1 MREEVI
7 MILNML
13 EEGKITSEQAAS
25 LIEAVDDAMGLRAP
39 EESSPAAEG
48 DGEKPE
54 EPEQTPSSK
63 KPEMIEVKRLV
74 DKLSGL
80 ADVVDRAAF
89 ENLAEKIRE
98 TVESAVKSTD
108 QVIDRVQQEVRDRRR
123 SVESDDED
131 ASMAR
136 WSKTILEPF
145 QRMFSPS
152 IRVEKV
158 IEGSFG
164 GESGKK
170 IDVALSTRNGSIVVE
185 PWDEPGFRVNV
196 TANVVPAAEGQANDC
211 GAAKALV
218 EELLKCDAAD
228 DSLKIKAVHGKALT
242 GASFD
247 VKLPREFLYDM
258 DLKTQ
263 NGRVSL
269 GEFECRMIKVETSN
283 GRIELDNTG
292 GVITELETSNGRI
305 DVSAV
310 TQRLSAKTSNGGIT
324 IIPRKITGESQYVL
338 KTSNGAIEVKL
349 EDADKVGYHID
360 AKTSLGRIVVDLPNL
375 AYQVRDE
382 ETVRREVV
390 AETSGFS
397 EDTDRLTIKA
407 RTSNGQVRI
416 MYS

>member
-1 MREEVI
+1 MREEVM
-7 MILNML
+7 MILKML
-13 EEGKITSEQAAS
+13 EEGKITVDQAAS
-25 LIEAVDDAMGLRAP
+25 LIEAVNEVVGLDAP
-39 EESSPAAEG
+39 EGDSGKSKES
-48 DGEKPE
+48 
-54 EPEQTPSSK
+54 EPRPSLK
-63 KPEMIEVKRLV
+63 GPDMAEVKGLV

-89 ENLAEKIRE
+89 ENLAEKIRS

-123 SVESDDED
+123 SVESDDEE

-136 WSKTILEPF
+136 WSKAILEPF
-145 QRMFSPS
+145 QRMFSS
-152 IRVEKV
+152 GIKVEKV
-158 IEGSFG
+158 IEGSFE
-164 GESGKK
+164 GEAGKK
-170 IDVALSTRNGSIVVE
+170 IDVVFITRNGSIVVE
-185 PWDEPGFRVNV
+185 PWDEPGFHVNV
-196 TANVVPAAEGQANDC
+196 TANVIPAVEGKVNDC
-211 GAAKALV
+211 GAAKALM
-218 EELLKCDAAD
+218 EELLKCDATD
-228 DSLKIKAVHGKALT
+228 HSLKIHAGHGKALA

-247 VKLPREFLYDM
+247 VRLPREFLYDM

-269 GEFECRMIKVETSN
+269 GEFGCRMIRVETSN
-283 GRIELDNTG
+283 GRIELDNTH
-292 GVITELETSNGRI
+292 GVITELDTSNGRI
-305 DVSAV
+305 NVSGI
-310 TQRLSAKTSNGGIT
+310 TERLSAKTSNGGIT
-324 IIPRKITGESQYVL
+324 VIPLKITGESQYEL

-349 EDADKVGYHID
+349 ADADKVGYHID
-360 AKTSLGRIVVDLPNL
+360 AKTSLGRIVVDLPDL

-382 ETVRREVV
+382 GTVQREVV